1 MIMCLSAC
9 IFVRLL
15 GYTFLFLIEK
25 ERERERERETERQRD
40 RETEIATRMH
50 ERPARHVGVS
60 ELRIIS
66 ETVAFN

>member
-1 MIMCLSAC
+1 MYICAVVGIY
-9 IFVRLL
+9 IFVLNR
-15 GYTFLFLIEK
+15 ERK
-25 ERERERERETERQRD
+25 RERERD